1 MRVGWMRGAVRT
13 LDRSAIPESRGIPWQ
28 QGNLSG
34 AEFGRSTECE
44 TMVEVI
50 DPVDEQF
57 HEGKAGTSWAIRWLL
72 GAVAIWPLLAG
83 LVVVVVEVVH
93 EKSGYALPLA
103 ISVWV
108 AWLYFVFDA
117 AFAGRVPRAKVRL
130 WVVTLLLGHVFAM
143 RGSVNWCVNGF
154 RRRPLDCR
162 C

>member
-1 MRVGWMRGAVRT
+1 MGVSESGSEQLHRGK
-13 LDRSAIPESRGIPWQ
+13 G
-28 QGNLSG
+28 
-34 AEFGRSTECE
+34 
-44 TMVEVI
+44 
-50 DPVDEQF
+50 
-57 HEGKAGTSWAIRWLL
+57 GTSWAIRWLL

-143 RGSVNWCVNGF
+143 IFYWYFYIARNRGRDTPRNRARG
-154 RRRPLDCR
+154 
-162 C
+162 